1 MEILENLR
9 NLSDE
14 KYAKFSAKILP
25 GARIL
30 GVKMPHLRALA
41 KQVLREQSEGEILEF
56 IRAKGEFSEEM
67 TLKAI
72 LINSLKISE
81 KNRINLA
88 RDFIPRITNWGVCD
102 TFCTKRKK
110 DLELWWKFTLGFR
123 KARGEFEKRFFYV
136 NLLVNFVNSRDLAI
150 LLDTARAERSKKYYV
165 QMAASWALCEFA
177 VKFEGEIYEFLQGY
191 ENEKIKNLAIKKIC
205 ESLRFTEQSK
215 AKFKTLKSA
224 KS

>member
-25 GARIL
+25 KARIL

-102 TFCTKRKK
+102 TFCAKRKN
-110 DLELWWKFTLGFR
+110 DLELWREFTLGFR
-123 KARGEFEKRFFYV
+123 EARGEFEKRFFYV
-136 NLLVNFVNSRDLAI
+136 NLLVNFVNSRDLAL
-150 LLDTARAERSKKYYV
+150 LLDTARAERSEKYYV
-165 QMAASWALCEFA
+165 QMGAAWALCEFA
-177 VKFEGEIYEFLQGY
+177 VKFESEIYEFLQGY

-215 AKFKTLKSA
+215 TKFKALKSA